1 MEIILQKSK
10 ATNKKLAAIITQNN
24 KKKTVNFG
32 DSRYEDFTTHGD
44 EERRQRYLKRHQN
57 DKINNIYKP
66 GYWSWYILWNK
77 KSIE

>member
-10 ATNKKLAAIITQNN
+10 ATNKKLAAIITENN

-44 EERRQRYLKRHQN
+44 EERR
-57 DKINNIYKP
+57 
-66 GYWSWYILWNK
+66 
-77 KSIE
+77 